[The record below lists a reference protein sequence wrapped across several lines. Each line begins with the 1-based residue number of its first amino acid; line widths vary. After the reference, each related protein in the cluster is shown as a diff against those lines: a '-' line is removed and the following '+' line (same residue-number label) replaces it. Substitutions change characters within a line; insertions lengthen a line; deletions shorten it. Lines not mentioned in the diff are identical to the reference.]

1 MDPLSF
7 RTDMMPSIDRIRLS
21 SPKHA
26 GARMQRHPFQCSR
39 KSKRRVL
46 DASTAQVNGNGLLP
60 SIPQPPHI
68 IPRNQPRRKSTSLS
82 LVKNPR
88 HLPLNNNLQP
98 LNFLWIRKRIP
109 RNRNPT
115 PSRRLGF
122 YFGRKASSP
131 KVRRRR
137 CLFVEL
143 LAGIRR
149 TKGRRKA
156 KERTSRSPGS

>member
-1 MDPLSF
+1 
-7 RTDMMPSIDRIRLS
+7 MMPSIDHILLS

-26 GARMQRHPFQCSR
+26 GARTSRHPFQCSR

-68 IPRNQPRRKSTSLS
+68 IPRNQPRRKSTSLL

-98 LNFLWIRKRIP
+98 LNFLWIRKRTP
-109 RNRNPT
+109 RNRKPNPS
-115 PSRRLGF
+115 PLHLGY
-122 YFGRKASSP
+122 YFGRKASNR
-131 KVRRRR
+131 KAKRRR
-137 CLFVEL
+137 CLYVQL
-143 LAGIRR
+143 LTGIRR
-149 TKGRRKA
+149 TKGRGMAR
-156 KERTSRSPGS
+156 EQT